1 MQKPGSPRVIGE
13 APSVISSNT
22 RLGELPVDYKNLAN
36 LASVASNVRGPSFVS
51 LCQNFDGEFCS
62 FVSK

>member
-1 MQKPGSPRVIGE
+1 MPKPGSPLVIGE

-36 LASVASNVRGPSFVS
+36 LASVASNARRPSFRELMS
-51 LCQNFDGEFCS
+51 
-62 FVSK
+62 